1 MVVNP
6 CQAPVILCH
15 RFANMFSR
23 GSSLQG
29 PSRTIEYPNSYP
41 NRMKTAPLHPIV
53 DEPVPLPRR
62 WGEAE
67 QARLT
72 EMLLQSSLFYWNG
85 PQTTAL
91 LGEFRRQYP
100 LKYLAPCSSGTAAV
114 HIAVAS
120 LRLKPG
126 DEVIVPA
133 ITDMGTVIGIL
144 YQQAV
149 PVFAD
154 LDSRTFTL
162 DPADVRRR
170 LTAKTRAI
178 IAVHLSGNASDMG
191 GLGMIA
197 KEKSIVLIE
206 DCAQAWGARWQGRP
220 VGTIGDLA
228 CFSFNDFKHIS
239 CGDGGIVGTNDE
251 GLGPDLGRWGD
262 KGYDR
267 IGGIK
272 DPQFLAPN
280 YRISEP
286 QAAIGAAQLGKLPD
300 IVARRIHIGQFLT
313 SLLEGIP
320 GLILPAVAPGNTHS
334 YWFYMPRLDLKRL
347 KQTRAEIAGALNAE
361 GVSVSPCY
369 LTQPVHKY
377 PVFQNHAFFGGTWPI
392 RDFGLTAM
400 DYRKVSLPETEAIVA
415 ETLAV
420 RPLNEAWTDAYT
432 EKVAKAFRTVFTRA
446 AR

>member
-1 MVVNP
+1 MPTVP
-6 CQAPVILCH
+6 
-15 RFANMFSR
+15 F
-23 GSSLQG
+23 
-29 PSRTIEYPNSYP
+29 
-41 NRMKTAPLHPIV
+41 HPIV
-53 DEPVPLPRR
+53 DEPVPVPKR
-62 WGEAE
+62 WGDAE
-67 QARLT
+67 QVRLSA
-72 EMLLQSSLFYWNG
+72 MLLQGSLFYWNG

-91 LGEFRRQYP
+91 VEEFRRQYP

-154 LDSRTFTL
+154 LDAGTFTL

-170 LTAKTRAI
+170 VTPKTRAI
-178 IAVHLSGNASDMG
+178 IAVHLAGNASDVG
-191 GLGMIA
+191 GLGKIA
-197 KEKSIVLIE
+197 KEHSLVLIE
-206 DCAQAWGARWQGRP
+206 DCAQAWGACWQGRP
-220 VGTIGDLA
+220 VGTIGDIA
-228 CFSFNDFKHIS
+228 CFSLNDFKHIS

-251 GLGPDLGRWGD
+251 RLGPDLGRWGD

-267 IGGIK
+267 IGGIR

-286 QAAIGAAQLGKLPD
+286 QAAIGAAQLGKLPQ
-300 IVARRIHIGQFLT
+300 IIERRIHVGKHLT
-313 SLLEGIP
+313 SLLERIP
-320 GLILPAVAPGNTHS
+320 GLILPAVAAGNTHS
-334 YWFYMPRLDLKRL
+334 YWFYMPRLDLSLL
-347 KQTRAEIAGALNAE
+347 KQTRAEIAAALSAE

-369 LTQPVHKY
+369 LNQPLYKY
-377 PVFQNHAFFGGTWPI
+377 PVFQNHAFFGGSWPI
-392 RDFGLTAM
+392 RDFGLTSM
-400 DYRKVSLPETEAIVA
+400 DYTKVSLPETEAIIS